1 MYFGGNGGLGHK
13 TTKRTVRK
21 GKEVGGG
28 GHLVHRT
35 HLPGKQKGK
44 GKGQQEKRGRE
55 CTGDKVSAKNKRGVR
70 SILC

>member
-1 MYFGGNGGLGHK
+1 MYFGGNGGMGHK

-28 GHLVHRT
+28 GRLVHRT
-35 HLPGKQKGK
+35 HLPGKQKRK

-55 CTGDKVSAKNKRGVR
+55 
-70 SILC
+70 

>member
-1 MYFGGNGGLGHK
+1 MYFGGNGGMGHK

-21 GKEVGGG
+21 GKEVEGGG
-28 GHLVHRT
+28 RLVHRT
-35 HLPGKQKGK
+35 HVPGKQKRK

-55 CTGDKVSAKNKRGVR
+55 WTGDKVSAKNKRGVR